1 MKKAFHTKPFIL
13 CLSAALFFVTTFH
26 DRAEAMFVP
35 SSPGEESAGAAA
47 VQRAADIAKV
57 RKALESKVI
66 QQKLMDLGLSREEA
80 LARVNGLSTEQVH
93 ELATHTDALQ
103 AGGNA
108 ALLAVYIFAA
118 LVVIYVVGTV
128 VAGIVGAI
136 MINKS
141 GKSVAADESR
151 GEIGP
156 HVPEPA
162 H

>member
-1 MKKAFHTKPFIL
+1 MKKTFYTKPFIL
-13 CLSAALFFVTTFH
+13 CLSVALFFVTTFP

-47 VQRAADIAKV
+47 VQRTADIAKV

-66 QQKLMDLGLSREEA
+66 QQKLLDLGLSREEA

-136 MINKS
+136 MIKKS
-141 GKSVAADESR
+141 SKSDATDENRS
-151 GEIGP
+151 ESEP
-156 HVPEPA
+156 QAPEPV